1 MSKTILITRAFYD
14 DATSYLFYYA
24 DLIKKEAEDKGISV
38 IDLKRPSLTLSRFDS
53 AMRDKQPQ
61 FIFFNAHG
69 TEDTIY
75 GDKIDGEV
83 EVLIK
88 EKINHHIL
96 DSKLVY
102 ARSCWAAA
110 SLGKACKGGC
120 FIGYSLPF
128 TFWTDE
134 RWSSKPLN
142 DNTAK
147 LFLES
152 SNLIVS
158 SLLKGNSAEEA
169 VTKSINMSKKN
180 ILRLLKTNDEPGR
193 AYFIA
198 ALFNNLQCLKI
209 LGNRKMKFE

>member
-1 MSKTILITRAFYD
+1 MTKPILITRSSYD

-24 DLIKKEAEDKGISV
+24 GIVMKEAEGKGIKV
-38 IDLKRPSLTLSRFDS
+38 IDLKRPNLTLGRFTS
-53 AMRDKQPQ
+53 AIKEKQPQ

-69 TEDTIY
+69 DEDAIY
-75 GDKIDGEV
+75 GDKIGEKE

-88 EKINHHIL
+88 ENINHQLL

-128 TFWTDE
+128 NFWIDE
-134 RWSSKPLN
+134 RWSSKPQN
-142 DNTAK
+142 DNTARWC
-147 LFLES
+147 LEP

-158 SLLKGNSAEEA
+158 SLFKSNTAEEA

-180 ILRLLKTNDEPGR
+180 MLKLLKIQNEPGVVDI
-193 AYFIA
+193 IA
-198 ALFNNLQCLKI
+198 VLWNNMQCLEIIGDKE
-209 LGNRKMKFE
+209 MKFE